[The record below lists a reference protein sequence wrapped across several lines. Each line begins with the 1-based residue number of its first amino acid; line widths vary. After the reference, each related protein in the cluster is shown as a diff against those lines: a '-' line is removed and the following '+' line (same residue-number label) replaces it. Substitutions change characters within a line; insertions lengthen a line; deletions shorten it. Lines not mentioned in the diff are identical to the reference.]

1 MTIHPN
7 SYYHLYNRTNNSEI
21 LFRTRG
27 NYGLFIKKYRLHL
40 EKYCETL
47 AYCLMPTHFHFFIR
61 ITTDDTQAFKN
72 RYSTMLSSY
81 VQAFNNMHKRHGSLF
96 QKRSKAKLVDDHRYA
111 AALTAYIHNNPM
123 RSGLVERS
131 EEWEF
136 SSYQDYCEMRNGT
149 LVQKDVILS
158 AFGSVAEF
166 RTFSESTVRV
176 EERFWV

>member
-1 MTIHPN
+1 
-7 SYYHLYNRTNNSEI
+7 
-21 LFRTRG
+21 
-27 NYGLFIKKYRLHL
+27 
-40 EKYCETL
+40 
-47 AYCLMPTHFHFFIR
+47 
-61 ITTDDTQAFKN
+61 
-72 RYSTMLSSY
+72 
-81 VQAFNNMHKRHGSLF
+81 
-96 QKRSKAKLVDDHRYA
+96 VDDHRYA
-111 AALTAYIHNNPM
+111 AALTAYIHNNPV

-166 RTFSESTVRV
+166 RTFSENTVRV